1 MKGVHWEDSPTDI
14 KRQALLVK
22 KFMEDFLG
30 DALTGLYV
38 HGSLCLGAY
47 YPGRSDLDMLAVV
60 NRPLSPKERNHLML
74 AFLHLHR
81 RPAPIELSIMVHEDL
96 KVWKHPAP
104 YQFHFSDYW
113 RKRYAEMAYWED
125 ESFWQYEGERSDPDL
140 ACHVT
145 LARQFGIA
153 LHGPPLAVLSSAVP
167 GSDLWHSLRIDAEEL
182 MAPLTSPASDHKVM
196 ISSQEAIGVL
206 TLARIWSFRE
216 TGLIYSKLEAAE
228 WAMPRLP
235 EKLRFIVKEA
245 TAIYLEP
252 SLTYSCLVQNWNE
265 LREQLLASCP
275 LSHTA

>member
-1 MKGVHWEDSPTDI
+1 MKGIHWEDSPPDI
-14 KRQALLVK
+14 RRQALLVK
-22 KFMEDFLG
+22 KYMEDFLG

-47 YPGRSDLDMLAVV
+47 YPGRSDLDMLAIV

-96 KVWKHPAP
+96 TLWKHPAP

-113 RKRYAEMAYWED
+113 RKRYAEMAYWEN
-125 ESFWQYEGERSDPDL
+125 EGFWHYEGERCDPDL

-153 LHGPPLAVLSSAVP
+153 LYGPPLAVLSAAVP
-167 GSDLWHSLRIDAEEL
+167 GDDLWHSLRNDAEEL
-182 MAPLTSPASDHKVM
+182 MAPLASPSPDHEVM
-196 ISSQEAIGVL
+196 IKTQEAIGVL
-206 TLARIWSFRE
+206 TLTRIWSYQE
-216 TGLIYSKLEAAE
+216 TGLIYAKLEAAE

-235 EKLRFIVKEA
+235 EKLRPLVEQSA
-245 TAIYLEP
+245 ANYLEP
-252 SLTYSCLVQNWNE
+252 SRTYFCRTQDWNE
-265 LREQLLASCP
+265 LRELLLASCP